1 MSQLSLGSWRV
12 AIVTVAGLLVL
23 GWTAAPVASADSE
36 PAAGTEVVKVSG
48 EAFGTDTEFDAK
60 IVVSDGLGVTALQDK
75 QPAAAGSSYRADA
88 AAALAQVSAAAGIP
102 TVTFH
107 DEVSEE
113 PKVELPDQ
121 GGGPLKDTEETT
133 SIKFFG
139 QPVRLF
145 SRSSVE
151 TEGAVGADGSAES
164 SAHASHLGNTSFID
178 EIDSEC
184 RADRGDV
191 DGSTEIESSRFSDV
205 FPKHPKPNTVIQEE
219 NTVDTDPTTGVTTR
233 VHFRQVVNEQDEDE
247 HSITVTAYHEHEDI
261 EVFDPAVGPDP
272 VEFEHFD
279 ARIAQSHCD
288 VVPGAVTPVVVEPTF
303 TG

>member
-1 MSQLSLGSWRV
+1 MSSWYRTRCQVVVV
-12 AIVTVAGLLVL
+12 AAVAALV
-23 GWTAAPVASADSE
+23 GAWGVAPVASADPE

-48 EAFGTDTEFDAK
+48 EAFGTDSEFSAQ
-60 IVVSDGLGVTALQDK
+60 IIPSDGFAAALQANE
-75 QPAAAGSSYRADA
+75 PTAGASSYQAEA
-88 AAALAQVSAAAGIP
+88 AAALAQVNAAAGVP

-113 PKVELPDQ
+113 PRVELPDQ

-133 SIKFFG
+133 TIKLFG
-139 QPVRLF
+139 EPVRLF
-145 SRSSVE
+145 SRSAVE

-164 SAHASHLGNTSFID
+164 SAHASHLGDQSFID

-184 RADRGDV
+184 RADRRDV
-191 DGSTEIESSRFSDV
+191 DGSTELESSLFPDV
-205 FPKHPKPNTVIQEE
+205 FPKHPKPNTVVTDE

-233 VHFRQVVNEQDEDE
+233 FHLRQVLNEQDEDA
-247 HSITVTAYHEHEDI
+247 HSITVTGYHEHVDI
-261 EVFDPAVGPDP
+261 EVIDPAVGPDP

-288 VVPGAVTPVVVEPTF
+288 IAPGAVTPVVVEPTF